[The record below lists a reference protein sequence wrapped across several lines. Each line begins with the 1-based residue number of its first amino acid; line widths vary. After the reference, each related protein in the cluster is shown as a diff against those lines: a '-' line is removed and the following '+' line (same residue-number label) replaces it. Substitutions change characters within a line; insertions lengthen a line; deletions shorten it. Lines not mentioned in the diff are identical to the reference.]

1 MARRGDLT
9 TLNIYIADEQLEMR
23 RLIRTALAGLKD
35 VEYSEFKEFDSL
47 KNDLEFSWPDL
58 VLVDVDLSG
67 GDVCELVRSIR
78 YNEFGMNP
86 FVPIVALT
94 WATNRNSIRRII
106 DAGVDSVLIKP
117 LSASAVVKYIDKL
130 SRSRKS
136 FVVTSSYIGPDRR
149 LDASKGGDIPM
160 MEVPNTFRSKRKGE
174 PVNITELN
182 TWISDELQVFNTE
195 RLRSNAVEIRRL
207 VDLILSDYSEGE
219 VKDATFEV
227 LDRIKTVASDLAERT
242 KKGDFEHIS
251 GLCDNLVKVARSLG
265 VNRVDPPKKDLQ
277 LIKPLCDAILAGI
290 DEEDSSSSAMARE
303 ISSSVS
309 GARVAAKS
317 A

>member
-1 MARRGDLT
+1 MARRNDQT
-9 TLNIYIADEQLEMR
+9 TLSIYIADEQLDLR
-23 RLIRTALAGLKD
+23 RMIRTALNRLSNVD
-35 VEYSEFKEFDSL
+35 YSEYKEFESL

-58 VLVDVDLSG
+58 VLVDIDLPG
-67 GDVCELVRSIR
+67 GDVCELVRAIR

-117 LSASAVVKYIDKL
+117 LSASAVVKYVDKL

-149 LDASKGGDIPM
+149 VDPGKGGDIPL
-160 MEVPNTFRSKRKGE
+160 MEVPNTFQSKCRGE
-174 PVNITELN
+174 AVNIAELN
-182 TWISDELQVFNTE
+182 TWITDELQVFNTE

-207 VDLILSDYSEGE
+207 VGLILSDYVEGD
-219 VKDATFEV
+219 VKDTTFEV
-227 LDRIKTVASDLAERT
+227 LDRIKMVATDLAERT

-251 GLCDNLVKVARSLG
+251 GLCDNLIKVARSLAT
-265 VNRVDPPKKDLQ
+265 NRVDPPKKDLQ

-290 DEEDSSSSAMARE
+290 DEGDSSEMAQQ

-309 GARVAAKS
+309 GARSAAKS

>member
-1 MARRGDLT
+1 MARRNDLT
-9 TLNIYIADEQLEMR
+9 TLNIYIADEALEMR
-23 RLIRTALAGLKD
+23 RLIRTALNSLNN
-35 VEYSEFKEFDSL
+35 VEYSEYKEFESL

-58 VLVDVDLSG
+58 VLVDIDLAG
-67 GDVCELVRSIR
+67 GDVCELIRSIR

-106 DAGVDSVLIKP
+106 DCGVDSVLIKP
-117 LSASAVVKYIDKL
+117 LSASAVVKYVDKL

-149 LDASKGGDIPM
+149 VDPSKGKQIPL
-160 MEVPNTFRSKRKGE
+160 MEVPNTFQSKRNGE
-174 PVNITELN
+174 PVNVADLN
-182 TWISDELQVFNTE
+182 NWIADELETVNTE

-207 VDLILSDYSEGE
+207 VQLILSDYKEGD
-219 VKDATFEV
+219 VKDTTFEI

-251 GLCDNLVKVARSLG
+251 GLCDNLVKVARSLATT
-265 VNRVDPPKKDLQ
+265 RTDPPKKDLQ

-290 DEEDSSSSAMARE
+290 DEENSSSDLAQE

-309 GARVAAKS
+309 GAREEAKS